1 MLCGAAVCGAANVY
15 AEEALIFEETFSNCK
30 STTIQGGYFA
40 ESLYFESAMMGDHDG
55 WYTQNCYESER
66 AIKFSA
72 KTKHGKATSPEL
84 PIIGNSGDLKVC
96 FRAQTWRGD
105 ELTVNVEVNGE
116 VRTVDL
122 AGTSQIT
129 DRSNACSEVTFT
141 DVPAGSKL
149 IFYGTGKEGG
159 TGVTRFFLS
168 DIRVFQE
175 VPDGTAPGG
184 LSVTAS
190 YHHFDDIMCGNESEL
205 RTVTACGAGSEHG
218 DPVLTL
224 PENSNF
230 EIVSA
235 VSCDCEYP
243 VTTWDLRFNPRS
255 AGSKEEVATITL
267 GDLTHNL
274 ILTGNA
280 KVYRPASVSAQNVS
294 ATGFEAAWPTLAV
307 WTLSM
312 WPCGSWFPVNWWH
325 PTS

>member
-141 DVPAGSKL
+141 DVPA
-149 IFYGTGKEGG
+149 
-159 TGVTRFFLS
+159 
-168 DIRVFQE
+168 
-175 VPDGTAPGG
+175 
-184 LSVTAS
+184 
-190 YHHFDDIMCGNESEL
+190 
-205 RTVTACGAGSEHG
+205 
-218 DPVLTL
+218 
-224 PENSNF
+224 
-230 EIVSA
+230 
-235 VSCDCEYP
+235 
-243 VTTWDLRFNPRS
+243 
-255 AGSKEEVATITL
+255 
-267 GDLTHNL
+267 
-274 ILTGNA
+274 
-280 KVYRPASVSAQNVS
+280 
-294 ATGFEAAWPTLAV
+294 FEADILRYRQGGRHRCDALFPFGYP
-307 WTLSM
+307 SI
-312 WPCGSWFPVNWWH
+312 PGSARWH
-325 PTS
+325 GSRRPERHSFVPSF